1 MRILFAA
8 IVTLCISSYV
18 SAQEYQL
25 QLKLRPGQRFAMS
38 SNIDMDMQMNLLG
51 QDMNVKNKMTFNYS
65 ELVKTLTPDGGYK
78 LELTFDRIGMNM
90 SGIMGQS
97 FSYDTDKKDA
107 DKSDATA
114 AIGKT
119 FNSLIG
125 RKFTATVSPL
135 GKVTSI
141 EGLKEMIDTLSSG
154 MDSTSATMLRTIAD
168 EEKLKSSLQA
178 SYGYLPDHKIKIG
191 GTWTQSMKI
200 DFTIPVNT
208 DLIYTLKSVKGNIA
222 QLGITAA
229 SHTKDDNYQ
238 MGGVTMQIDLNTLMD
253 GTGELD
259 ITTGVFSKTKMKTNM
274 KGSMS
279 VMGMDVPLT
288 ATGVSETAMKE
299 MK

>member
-8 IVTLCISSYV
+8 ILTLCISSYV

-25 QLKLRPGQRFAMS
+25 QLKLQQGQRFAMS
-38 SNIDMDMQMNLLG
+38 SDIDMDMQMNLLG
-51 QDMNVKNKMTFNYS
+51 QDMKVKNKMTFNYT
-65 ELVKTLTPDGGYK
+65 ELVKALTPDGGYK

-97 FSYDTDKKDA
+97 FSYDTDKKDG
-107 DKSDATA
+107 DRSDATA
-114 AIGKT
+114 TIGKA

-154 MDSTSATMLRTIAD
+154 MDSASATMLRTIAD
-168 EEKLKSSLQA
+168 EEKLKSSLQS

-222 QLGITAA
+222 QLGITAT

-259 ITTGVFSKTKMKTNM
+259 IVTGVFSKTKMNTNM

-288 ATGVSETAMKE
+288 ATGISETAVKE